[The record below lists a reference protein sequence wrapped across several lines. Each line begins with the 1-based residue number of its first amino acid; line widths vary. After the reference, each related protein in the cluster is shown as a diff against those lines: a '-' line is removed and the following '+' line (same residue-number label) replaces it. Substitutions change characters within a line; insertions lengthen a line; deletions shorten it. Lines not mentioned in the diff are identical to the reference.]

1 MGLGRR
7 KISIHDEAAWVFN
20 RMADVYEARPPYP
33 TGLIDA
39 LVALAGDPAAARVG
53 DIGAGVGHLALPL
66 AARGL
71 EVTAVEPA
79 QAMLGQLA
87 RRAMEAGLRV
97 ACVHGAAEALAIAD
111 GSLSLA
117 VVADAVHFM
126 DAARAGAELKR
137 VLRVGG
143 ALALV
148 TVALAPTPYM
158 TQLLALME
166 EAAPRRPR
174 DTRQTTTELLSVA
187 DVRADTECAFEDEV
201 PIALPVLA
209 RVLRSISYIGPA
221 MNEAR
226 FDAFWQRVCAL
237 SNEPRWARRIHLR
250 SFRRR

>member
-7 KISIHDEAAWVFN
+7 KVSIHDDAAWVFN
-20 RMADVYEARPPYP
+20 RMADVYDARPPYP
-33 TGLIDA
+33 AALIDA
-39 LVALAGDPAAARVG
+39 LVALAGDPATARVG

-71 EVTAVEPA
+71 EVVAVEPA
-79 QAMLGQLA
+79 QAMLAQLG
-87 RRAMEAGLRV
+87 RRADDAGLSVMR
-97 ACVHGAAEALAIAD
+97 VHGAAEALALCE

-126 DAARAGAELKR
+126 DAARAGIELGR
-137 VLRVGG
+137 VLCPGA

-148 TVALAPTPYM
+148 TVELAPTPYM
-158 TQLLALME
+158 EQLVTLME
-166 EAAPRRPR
+166 DAAPRRPR
-174 DTRQTTTELLSVA
+174 DTQRTTAELLA
-187 DVRADTECAFEDEV
+187 RAEVRAVTEQTFEDEA

-226 FDAFWQRVCAL
+226 FRAFWERVCAL
-237 SNEPRWARRIHLR
+237 SNEPRWARIIRLR
-250 SFRRR
+250 TFRRR